1 MNKIRRIGL
10 FGGPGTGKSTMAA
23 LIYANLKKDHINI
36 EFIQEYVKNWAYEKR
51 DVSSF
56 DQVYLLAK
64 QIRMEDLVL
73 RNGVNFVI
81 TDSPVGM
88 STCYAQNYGFKEWK
102 SLVEVAR
109 AFEDQYPSLNIFM
122 DRGDMEY
129 ESHGRYQ
136 TKDEAIEMDVI
147 IMQHLKDSGRPF
159 EIIDCKN
166 EDGLLK
172 LVRSIL

>member
-10 FGGPGTGKSTMAA
+10 FGGPSTGKSTMAA
-23 LIYANLKKDHINI
+23 LLYAHLKKEHVNV
-36 EFIQEYVKNWAYEKR
+36 ELVQEYVKSWAYEKR
-51 DVSSF
+51 VVSSF

-73 RNGVNFVI
+73 RNDVDFVI

-88 STCYAQNYGFKEWK
+88 STCYSQNYDFKEWR

-129 ESHGRYQ
+129 KSHGRYQ
-136 TKDEAIEMDVI
+136 TKDEAIEMDEI
-147 IMQHLKDSGRPF
+147 IMQHLKDSDRPF
-159 EIIDCKN
+159 EVIDCRDVYN
-166 EDGLLK
+166 ALLLIK
-172 LVRSIL
+172 KVI